1 MTTDF
6 RNRRRNFY
14 IKKEFQRNFIL
25 KFCALVVLGA
35 LVSGAIV
42 YLMSKSTLTTTFEN
56 SRLTMKSTADFIL
69 PALIASSVVVVI
81 LVGVAT
87 ILITLLTSH
96 KIAGALY
103 AIEKRVDEV
112 AAGNLKTEFHLRERD
127 QVKPLAVGLN
137 VMVFNLRNSVKDL
150 KKSVAELEKAVSD
163 GASGVS
169 SGDITRKLEEVKS
182 KLGKLT
188 T

>member
-25 KFCALVVLGA
+25 KFCALVAAGAVL
-35 LVSGAIV
+35 SGLIV
-42 YLMSKSTLTTTFEN
+42 YVLSTSTVTTTFEN
-56 SRLTMKSTADFIL
+56 SRLTIKSTADYIL
-69 PALIASSVVVVI
+69 PAVLISGVVVVA

-87 ILITLLTSH
+87 IIVTLFTSH

-112 AAGNLKTEFHLRERD
+112 ASLNLKTEFRLRTDD
-127 QVKPLAVGLN
+127 QIKPLAVGLDVMTSKLRSN
-137 VMVFNLRNSVKDL
+137 VKEIKDAISAL
-150 KKSVAELEKAVSD
+150 EAAVDSRGRANIPADIVA
-163 GASGVS
+163 
-169 SGDITRKLEEVKS
+169 RLEELRAKA
-182 KLGKLT
+182 GKFNT
-188 T
+188 